1 MSEDAKEQG
10 DGRKW
15 EGEKHVPSSSAIEIV
30 VILNGPTEAP
40 PAVVNRLSDH
50 RNTSVSSRAI
60 VSSCTR
66 KVTGIAVSLGPNVI
80 SWSIL
85 APFCRA
91 G

>member
-1 MSEDAKEQG
+1 MTG
-10 DGRKW
+10 
-15 EGEKHVPSSSAIEIV
+15 GEERCKLPSSAIEIV
-30 VILNGPTEAP
+30 VILIGPIEAP
-40 PAVVNRLSDH
+40 PAVVNRL
-50 RNTSVSSRAI
+50 RNTSNSSRAI

-85 APFCRA
+85 APSCIA